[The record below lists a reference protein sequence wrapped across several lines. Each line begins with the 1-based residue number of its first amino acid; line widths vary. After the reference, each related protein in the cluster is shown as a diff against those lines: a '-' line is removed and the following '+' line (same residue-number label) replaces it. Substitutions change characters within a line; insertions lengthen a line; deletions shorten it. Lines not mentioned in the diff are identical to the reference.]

1 MTGDE
6 SIVYNLT
13 MELLR
18 NHSVSDVNTGAE
30 MNSQTR
36 RRFLAGCSV
45 LLAAMLTA
53 LPGQA
58 ATPLKIMVYG
68 GTGRIGQRIVDE
80 ALNRGHAVTV
90 VVRDPS
96 KEKIQN
102 ARLKVRKGDVLE
114 TVNVAQLMADQDVLV
129 SSVSGFDLPE
139 DFFPR
144 VARSL
149 VQAAR
154 SVGAKAP
161 RILWVGG
168 ASSLPTEPGGRPAS
182 ETSPDAKPF
191 QKGKQEALA
200 YLRTA
205 KDVSWTELTPPT
217 DINPGVRT
225 GKFRLGNEVLL
236 KDAAGKSAISMEDYA
251 VALLDEI
258 ERPRHVRAR
267 FTVAY

>member
-1 MTGDE
+1 
-6 SIVYNLT
+6 
-13 MELLR
+13 
-18 NHSVSDVNTGAE
+18 
-30 MNSQTR
+30 MNCQTR
-36 RRFLAGCSV
+36 RRLLAGCSG
-45 LLAAMLTA
+45 LLIAMLAA

-58 ATPLKIMVYG
+58 ATPPLKIVVYG

-80 ALNRGHAVTV
+80 ALNRGHTVTV

-96 KEKIQN
+96 KESRQH

-114 TVNVAQLMADQDVLV
+114 SASVAQLMAGQDVLV
-129 SSVSGFDLPE
+129 SSVSGFDLPA

-154 SVGAKAP
+154 GVGAKAP
-161 RILWVGG
+161 RIVWVGG

-191 QKGKQEALA
+191 QKGKLEALV
-200 YLRTA
+200 YLRTVQ
-205 KDVSWTELTPPT
+205 DVSWTELTPPT
-217 DINPGVRT
+217 DIEPGVRT
-225 GKFRLGNEVLL
+225 GKFRLGNDVLL

-258 ERPRHVRAR
+258 EQPRHVRAR
-267 FTVAY
+267 FTLAY

>member
-1 MTGDE
+1 MF
-6 SIVYNLT
+6 
-13 MELLR
+13 
-18 NHSVSDVNTGAE
+18 A
-30 MNSQTR
+30 
-36 RRFLAGCSV
+36 
-45 LLAAMLTA
+45 A

-58 ATPLKIMVYG
+58 AAPSLKILVYG

-80 ALNRGHAVTV
+80 ALNRGHTVTV

-96 KEKIQN
+96 KETRKH
-102 ARLKVRKGDVLE
+102 ARLKVTKGDVLE
-114 TVNVAQLMADQDVLV
+114 STAVAKLMAGQDALV
-129 SSVSGFDLPE
+129 SAVSGFDLPA

-144 VARSL
+144 VAQSL

-182 ETSPDAKPF
+182 ESSADAKPF
-191 QKGKQEALA
+191 QKGKLDALT
-200 YLRTA
+200 YLRTVQ
-205 KDVSWTELTPPT
+205 DVSWTELTPPSS
-217 DINPGVRT
+217 IEPGVRT
-225 GKFRLGNEVLL
+225 GKFRLGDEVLL
-236 KDAAGKSAISMEDYA
+236 KDATGKSAISMEDYA

-258 ERPRHVRAR
+258 EQPRHVRAR